1 MCVLPNGVHHRLQ
14 SNIRRYIIVGEN
26 EFCISISLNE
36 FVEKKILHASRK
48 IDISDQDNF
57 TQRIMNRDFRFAN
70 TSAFIFAA
78 VAYIEAKQ
86 IRRNMGISFKI
97 GTARRDDN
105 GDVIYSL
112 SDPYSVLENVKNTPK
127 YWQKARYELIARL
140 ENLGPFTFFFTL
152 SCADLRWPENFSAL
166 LKDVVVSYDATN
178 DEITFQ
184 KNLKLIQFS
193 LLC

>member
-1 MCVLPNGVHHRLQ
+1 MCAPKWSPSS

-48 IDISDQDNF
+48 IDISDQDYF

-86 IRRNMGISFKI
+86 IRRNMGISFKR

-178 DEITFQ
+178 DEISFR
-184 KNLKLIQFS
+184 KI
-193 LLC
+193 